1 MTDSGRFKFS
11 SRMKRKLFA
20 AAFLL
25 LLPFAAGAAEVMTL
39 QQCRDSAV
47 RNNISLKMAQQKV
60 TLAGYDRKIAMA
72 NYFPGISVT
81 GAYMY
86 NSRNL
91 SLLSQEKSDM
101 LTGLGTGIQG
111 SLHSGLENLMSDPVF
126 SAILQENPGI
136 MKLMEELMSAD
147 IASSVNAIGSEIN
160 RAFELDIHNVF
171 AGTVSLR
178 QPVFAGGK
186 IINANRLA
194 KLAEDLARSQYDME
208 YRAVVS
214 EVDNAYWQIV
224 SISNKKR
231 LAQDY
236 ADLLEMML
244 HDTEVLVEE
253 GMATRADLLS
263 VKVRANEA
271 DLLLTKAG
279 NGLVLAKM
287 LLCRLCGLPL
297 DTELELADECL
308 DKVPL
313 PIMGGRASE
322 EEIFASRPEIRSLE
336 LASRIYG
343 RKAAIARADMMPK
356 VALTAN
362 YLLTNPNMYHG
373 YSNSFA
379 GMFNVGV
386 AVEIPVFHGCE
397 AMQKVR
403 RAKAESVMAECM
415 LEDAKKKIAMQV
427 EQLRRQE
434 DEALE
439 KLCMAENSLG
449 CAEENLRTATAGYA
463 EGMVPANTLM
473 QAQTAWMQAHSEYI
487 DAGVE
492 LQLHAVALALAEGR

>member
-1 MTDSGRFKFS
+1 
-11 SRMKRKLFA
+11 MKRKLFA

-25 LLPFAAGAAEVMTL
+25 LLPLAPSAAGAAEVMTL

-72 NYFPGISVT
+72 NYFPGISVS

-91 SLLSQEKSDM
+91 SLLPQEQSDM
-101 LTGLGTGIQG
+101 LTGLGT
-111 SLHSGLENLMSDPVF
+111 SL
-126 SAILQENPGI
+126 QQKYPGI

-313 PIMGGRASE
+313 PIMGGRACE

-449 CAEENLRTATAGYA
+449 CAEENLRAATAGYA